1 MIELGY
7 DFLKKDLNKIQKFK
21 NPTLNITKNKIKK
34 NSNYKIFLNKTQ
46 FNNLIKDGMIKYRLT
61 DAKKRYNIQSGDGL
75 ADIFKMVLPYAKNI
89 LPKLATTVG
98 LSTIGALTSNTINKK
113 MNKNKNDTIIKL
125 NDSQVKKINSDLK
138 KLNDSK
144 IFDKKI
150 TLQEQE
156 GNGVFSFLLPTL
168 VSLLPSILSSGK
180 GVSKNRNF
188 FLK

>member
-7 DFLKKDLNKIQKFK
+7 NFLKKDLNKIQKFK
-21 NPTLNITKNKIKK
+21 NPTLDISKNKINK

-46 FNNLIKDGMIKYRLT
+46 FNNLIKNGMIKYRLT

-89 LPKLATTVG
+89 LPKALTTLG
-98 LSTIGALTSNTINKK
+98 LSSIGALTSNAINKK
-113 MNKNKNDTIIKL
+113 MNKKKNDTIIKL
-125 NDSQVKKINSDLK
+125 NESQVKKINSDLK
-138 KLNDSK
+138 KINDSK
-144 IFDKKI
+144 IFDKKN

-168 VSLLPSILSSGK
+168 VSLLPSLLSSGK
-180 GVSKNRNF
+180 GIKKQNF

>member
-7 DFLKKDLNKIQKFK
+7 NFDKKSLDKIKRFK
-21 NPTLNITKNKIKK
+21 NPVIDISKNKIKK

-75 ADIFKMVLPYAKNI
+75 SDILKMILPYAKNI
-89 LPKLATTVG
+89 LPKALTTLG
-98 LSTIGALTSNTINKK
+98 LSSIGALTSNAINKK
-113 MNKNKNDTIIKL
+113 MNKKNNISKIIKL
-125 NDSQVKKINSDLK
+125 NNDQVKKINESLK
-138 KLNDSK
+138 KINDSK

-150 TLQEQE
+150 TLEEQE

-168 VSLLPSILSSGK
+168 VSLLPSLLSSGK
-180 GVSKNRNF
+180 GIKKQKF

>member
-7 DFLKKDLNKIQKFK
+7 NFDKKSLDKIKRFK
-21 NPTLNITKNKIKK
+21 NPAIDISKNKIKK

-98 LSTIGALTSNTINKK
+98 LSSIGALTSNAINKK
-113 MNKNKNDTIIKL
+113 MNKKKNNTIIKL
-125 NDSQVKKINSDLK
+125 NDSQVKKINDNLK
-138 KLNDSK
+138 KINDSK

-150 TLQEQE
+150 TLEEQE
-156 GNGVFSFLLPTL
+156 GNGIFSFLLPTL
-168 VSLLPSILSSGK
+168 VSLLPSLLSSGK
-180 GVSKNRNF
+180 GIKKQKF

>member
-7 DFLKKDLNKIQKFK
+7 NFDKKSLDKIKRFK
-21 NPTLNITKNKIKK
+21 NPVIDISKNKIKK

-46 FNNLIKDGMIKYRLT
+46 FNNLIKNGMIKYRLT
-61 DAKKRYNIQSGDGL
+61 DAKKKQNLMVGDGL

-89 LPKLATTVG
+89 LPKALTTLG
-98 LSTIGALTSNTINKK
+98 LSSIGALTSSAINKK
-113 MNKNKNDTIIKL
+113 MNKKKNGTIIKL
-125 NDSQVKKINSDLK
+125 NDSQVKKINDNLK
-138 KLNDSK
+138 KINDSK

-150 TLQEQE
+150 TLEEQE

-168 VSLLPSILSSGK
+168 VSLLPSLLSSGK
-180 GVSKNRNF
+180 GIKKQKF

>member
-7 DFLKKDLNKIQKFK
+7 NFLKKDLNKIQKFK
-21 NPTLNITKNKIKK
+21 NPTLDISKNKINK

-46 FNNLIKDGMIKYRLT
+46 FNNLIKNGMIKYRLT
-61 DAKKRYNIQSGDGL
+61 DAKKKQNLMVGDGL
-75 ADIFKMVLPYAKNI
+75 ADIFRMVLPYAKSI
-89 LPKLATTVG
+89 LPKALTTLG
-98 LSTIGALTSNTINKK
+98 LSSIGALTSNAINKK
-113 MNKNKNDTIIKL
+113 MNKKKNDTIIKL
-125 NDSQVKKINSDLK
+125 NDSQVKKINANLK
-138 KLNDSK
+138 KINDSK

-168 VSLLPSILSSGK
+168 VSLLPSLSSSGK
-180 GVSKNRNF
+180 GIKKQNF